1 MEFIYVDFGIC
12 FSQCL
17 SASVVIL
24 LNMDGLLIINK
35 PKGCTSH
42 DVVARLRRI
51 LSISKIGHTGTL
63 DPDATGVLCLCIGK
77 ATRYAQYTSESE
89 KEYRAVMKLGEVT
102 DTQDASGKVI
112 KETKEFNITVE
123 QIQEAFKKFTG
134 IIKQIP
140 PMYSAV
146 KVGGTPLY
154 KMARKGEEIHREP
167 REIQIMSIRLLDYFY
182 ESPSNPPLSPFS
194 KVGRTTELPP
204 FDKGGMGGFGPLKF
218 VSFDV
223 RCSKGTYIRTLC
235 NDIGDYLGVGAHMYS
250 LERIASGD
258 FNIKD
263 SITLEEAEELSEMG
277 QIESKLININ
287 EMVAWMPSVKI
298 NESWDSAVKNG
309 RGIPAEAI
317 KEISGSF
324 HKDSRVRIMDSRGEF
339 LSIGSSLYNSD
350 ETMTI
355 HGEIV
360 LKVERVLV

>member
-1 MEFIYVDFGIC
+1 
-12 FSQCL
+12 
-17 SASVVIL
+17 
-24 LNMDGLLIINK
+24 MDGLLIINK

-51 LSISKIGHTGTL
+51 LSIRKIGHTGTL
-63 DPDATGVLCLCIGK
+63 DPDATGVLCVCIGK

-123 QIQEAFKKFTG
+123 QIHEAFKKFTG

-167 REIQIMSIRLLDYFY
+167 REIQIKEINLIEYS
-182 ESPSNPPLSPFS
+182 
-194 KVGRTTELPP
+194 GC
-204 FDKGGMGGFGPLKF
+204 F
-218 VSFDV
+218 VRFDV

-263 SITLEEAEELSEMG
+263 SITLEEAEELSNKG
-277 QIESKLININ
+277 QIESKLINID

-298 NESWDSAVKNG
+298 KESWYSAVKNG
-309 RGIPAEAI
+309 RGTPAESI
-317 KEISGSF
+317 TEISGSF
-324 HKDSRVRIMDSRGEF
+324 HKDSRLRIIDSRGEF

-350 ETMTI
+350 EIMNI
-355 HGEIV
+355 NGENV